1 MSDLLTFNAVQR
13 YFPVTKGV
21 LRRTAVAHVRA
32 VDGVSFS
39 VEAGK
44 TFALVGESGCGK
56 TTIAKLAL
64 RLDTPTGGQIRF
76 RDRDAFALEPEE
88 QREFRANVQAVFQ
101 DPTSSL
107 NPRHRVSTIVTEPL
121 VINRNVTKAEA
132 RKAAMEALA
141 EVGLPENAIDRFPHE
156 FSGGQRQRIAIAR
169 ALVLKPS
176 LIVLDEAVS
185 ALDVSIQAQVVNL
198 LADLQR
204 KHDLAYL
211 FIAHNLGIVRQT
223 SDRVGVMYLG
233 RIVEQGPTDAV
244 FSKQAHP
251 YTRALIGASL
261 PPNPVAARAAK
272 IIQGEVPSA
281 IDLPKGCRFA
291 SRCPMAAEICGQ
303 IDPPEKDLG
312 GGHKAACH
320 FA

>member
-1 MSDLLTFNAVQR
+1 MSLLTFKAVER
-13 YFPVTKGV
+13 HFPVTKGV
-21 LRRTAVAHVRA
+21 LRRKAFAYVRA
-32 VDGVSFS
+32 VDGVSFE
-39 VEAGK
+39 VEPGK

-64 RLDTPTGGQIRF
+64 RLDAPTGGEISFQGRN
-76 RDRDAFALEPEE
+76 AFAMSADE

-121 VINRNVTKAEA
+121 VINREVATDAA
-132 RKAAMEALA
+132 RAAATDALR

-185 ALDVSIQAQVVNL
+185 ALDVSIQAQVMNL
-198 LADLQR
+198 LQDLQL
-204 KHDLAYL
+204 KHHLAYL
-211 FIAHNLGIVRQT
+211 FIAHNLGIVRQA

-233 RIVEQGPTDAV
+233 RIVEQGPTEQV
-244 FSKQAHP
+244 FSRRAHP

-261 PPNPVAARAAK
+261 PPDPVAARAAA

-281 IDLPKGCRFA
+281 IALPKGCRFA
-291 SRCPMAAEICGQ
+291 SRCPMAADICRE
-303 IDPPEKDLG
+303 IDPPEKQVG
-312 GGHKAACH
+312 EAHVAACH

>member
-1 MSDLLTFNAVQR
+1 MSLLTFNNVER
-13 YFPVTKGV
+13 YFPVAKGV
-21 LRRTAVAHVRA
+21 LRRKAFAYVRA
-32 VDGVSFS
+32 VDGVSFQ
-39 VEAGK
+39 VEPGK

-64 RLDTPTGGQIRF
+64 RLDVPTGGEIAF
-76 RDRDAFALEPEE
+76 RGRNAFAMTDEE

-121 VINRNVTKAEA
+121 VINRNVTKEA
-132 RKAAMEALA
+132 ARTAAMDALR
-141 EVGLPENAIDRFPHE
+141 EVGLSENAIDRFPHE

-185 ALDVSIQAQVVNL
+185 ALDVSIQAQVMNL
-198 LADLQR
+198 LQDLQH
-204 KHDLAYL
+204 KHHLAYL
-211 FIAHNLGIVRQT
+211 FIAHNLGIVRQA

-233 RIVEQGPTDAV
+233 RIVEQGPTEQV
-244 FSKQAHP
+244 FSRRAHP

-261 PPNPVAARAAK
+261 PPDPVAARAAA

-281 IDLPKGCRFA
+281 IALPKGCRFA
-291 SRCPMAAEICGQ
+291 SRCPMAADICRE
-303 IDPPEKDLG
+303 IDPPEKKVG
-312 GGHKAACH
+312 EAHSAACH